1 MQYSQNKF
9 LDNIG
14 LKERIIKSLKLLYC
28 YIIFGRYMKKKNS
41 SVRLLELYLQLVE
54 NNKPIKTSD
63 IAKKYNVST
72 KTINQNL
79 KLYLSDQKEDE

>member
-1 MQYSQNKF
+1 
-9 LDNIG
+9 
-14 LKERIIKSLKLLYC
+14 
-28 YIIFGRYMKKKNS
+28 MKKKNS